1 MIPAFMQQ
9 GKKQFD
15 FWYAVQQTRVV
26 RGPARALETFG
37 ETRINYRHL
46 AELPDDPGKIR
57 VREGRLE
64 AHKPAILTPEAYVQD
79 CLEGFGEQARQ
90 YLDFLKRHEQ
100 SLRILQYGYRLSQ
113 EAFSE
118 QVVTD
123 SMEAVTARVV
133 ADVAEANDAFAA
145 VIQGVDEPWDVSLVH
160 FFWLHVNAS
169 APVNVREL
177 EAARRRAE
185 MDLLA
190 PALRNEVEAAFAKAG
205 SDPGLVRELGAFLRR
220 KGVFERYQDR
230 FFKLVRRV

>member
-1 MIPAFMQQ
+1 MQK
-9 GKKQFD
+9 GTKNFD
-15 FWYAVQQTRVV
+15 FWYAVHHTNVV
-26 RGPARALETFG
+26 QGPSRALETFG

-64 AHKPAILTPEAYVQD
+64 AHKPAIITPEAYVQD
-79 CLEGFGEQARQ
+79 MMEGFGEQARQ
-90 YLDFLKRHEQ
+90 YLEFLKQHEE
-100 SLRILQYGYRLSQ
+100 LRILQYGYKLSQ

-133 ADVAEANDAFAA
+133 ADVSATNDAFAA
-145 VIQGVDEPWDVSLVH
+145 VIQGVDDPWDVSLVH

-177 EAARRRAE
+177 EAARRREELDQLPDAV
-185 MDLLA
+185 
-190 PALRNEVEAAFAKAG
+190 RNEVELAFKRAEA
-205 SDPGLVRELGAFLRR
+205 DPRLVHDLGALLRR
-220 KGVFERYQDR
+220 RGVFEHYQDR
-230 FFKLVRRV
+230 FFKLVKRG